1 MSIDKHIVEYVAHLS
16 RIDLT
21 TEELEKI
28 SIQLGSILDFID
40 KLKEADINNVNPT
53 SHILPLNNVLRQD
66 IRGESLSAQK
76 ALENSPE
83 IKGNFFKVPK
93 VIE

>member
-1 MSIDKHIVEYVAHLS
+1 MSINKEIVEYVAHLS
-16 RIDLT
+16 RIDLKAQ
-21 TEELEKI
+21 ELEMI
-28 SIQLGSILDFID
+28 SGQLGGILDFID
-40 KLKEADINNVNPT
+40 KLKEADISNVTPT

-66 IRGESLSAQK
+66 IVQESLSAQK

-83 IKGNFFKVPK
+83 TKGNFFKVPK